1 MEIIQKNILIDG
13 KERLVIYVSY
23 PDNYEFSLDF
33 NSLKKRSKEIST
45 RIKEYIKTNIKNFS
59 DDSALLVL
67 NGIVV
72 GTLIFSQLKFE
83 PYENINL
90 GNETEILAEIE
101 PDNTT
106 REKKVIEKAKG
117 ENESIATSEISTT
130 INSSAAA
137 KVEEKI
143 VIPTQD
149 EIENNNSNTQ
159 TSNNTTNRPS
169 SSNNSTNS
177 SSSNNSTNNSSGNN
191 NSNSN
196 TNGIINNTNSSK
208 IISVKLASGTVIKV
222 GLEDYVIGVVGA
234 EMPASFNSEALKAQA
249 VAARTYALKKTASGA
264 TISATTADQVY
275 KTDAEL
281 KQMWGNSF
289 NTYYTKVKNAVLAT
303 SGETMTYGG
312 QYIDAVYFSTS
323 NGMTEDAVYVWGN
336 SIPYLKP
343 VSSSWDTNVN
353 GFLQTKSIPMN
364 VISEKLGVN
373 LTSVSQITINS
384 RTSGDRVNSITIAGK
399 NFTGVKVRSLL
410 GLRSADFSVS
420 QSGNS
425 IIFTT
430 KGYGH
435 GVGMSQYGANGMA
448 NSGYN
453 YRQILTHYYT
463 GISIVKK

>member
-1 MEIIQKNILIDG
+1 MEIIQKSILIDG
-13 KERLVIYVSY
+13 KERLVIYVNY
-23 PDNYEFSLDF
+23 PSNYEFGLDF
-33 NSLKKRSKEIST
+33 NTLKKKTKEIST
-45 RIKEYIKTNIKNFS
+45 KIKEYIKTNLKNFS
-59 DDSALLVL
+59 DESALLVL
-67 NGIVV
+67 NGVVV

-83 PYENINL
+83 PYKDINQ
-90 GNETEILAEIE
+90 NTEIATSIKHNDSANLKNVIAKSELEIE
-101 PDNTT
+101 PLVSSEET
-106 REKKVIEKAKG
+106 
-117 ENESIATSEISTT
+117 SIH
-130 INSSAAA
+130 SSAAA
-137 KVEEKI
+137 KVTEEI
-143 VIPTQD
+143 VQP
-149 EIENNNSNTQ
+149 IENNNEVSQSSNN
-159 TSNNTTNRPS
+159 TSNNSINTNKPNVNRPN
-169 SSNNSTNS
+169 SNNT
-177 SSSNNSTNNSSGNN
+177 GNN

-196 TNGIINNTNSSK
+196 NTVNNTNSSK
-208 IISVKLASGTVIKV
+208 IISVKLSSGSVIKV

-249 VAARTYALKKTASGA
+249 VAARTYALKKTANGA
-264 TISATTADQVY
+264 TISATTSDQVY

-281 KQMWGNSF
+281 KQMWGSSF

-323 NGMTEDAVYVWGN
+323 NGMTEDAVNVWGN
-336 SIPYLKP
+336 SVPYLKP
-343 VSSSWDTNVN
+343 VSSPWDTNVN
-353 GFLQTKSIPMN
+353 GFSQTKSIPMS
-364 VISEKLGVN
+364 VISQKLGVN

-384 RTSGDRVNSITIAGK
+384 RTSGNRVNSITIAGK
-399 NFTGVKVRSLL
+399 NLTGVKVRSLL
-410 GLRSADFSVS
+410 GLRSSDFSVS

-448 NSGYN
+448 NAGYN